1 MGKNKNKPQTQPE
14 STKLTEKDRTEIA
27 KYMNSFELPRI
38 PDDKD
43 WCDREKVLPEL
54 KKMGWNNMIRMKM
67 PPEATNPA
75 LTKAK
80 NDFNIQFGSAE
91 GTKGYY
97 GDINMQGGA
106 RYGIGTQYYGNAC
119 VEGLWKNDKPVN
131 VVLVRLGP
139 TNCVSARLA
148 FNDEGKLDGGF
159 EINTRS

>member
-14 STKLTEKDRTEIA
+14 STKLTEKDITEIA

-43 WCDREKVLPEL
+43 WCDREKVIPEL

-119 VEGLWKNDKPVN
+119 V
-131 VVLVRLGP
+131 
-139 TNCVSARLA
+139 
-148 FNDEGKLDGGF
+148 
-159 EINTRS
+159 